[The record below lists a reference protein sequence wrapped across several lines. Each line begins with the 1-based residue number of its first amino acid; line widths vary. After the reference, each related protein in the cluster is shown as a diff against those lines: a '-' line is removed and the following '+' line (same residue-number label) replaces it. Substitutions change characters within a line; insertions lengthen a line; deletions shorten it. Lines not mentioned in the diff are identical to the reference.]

1 MVPINR
7 CELDSHADTCVA
19 GANTLLIAH
28 DDRQVSVHP
37 FSADYTPMSD
47 VQIGTVA
54 TLWVHP
60 ESGNTYIL
68 IIHEALYL
76 GEDLPD
82 TLLTPNQLRA
92 NGLTVEDVPKQY
104 DSRSGHAIY
113 SKDAKVCIPLN
124 LEGVISGFE
133 SRKPTWEE
141 VELHPKVELTS
152 NMHWKP
158 YSEDFSHE
166 EERQVSSIRQL
177 SRNEGACPDN
187 HFRQVAAARAYHDSQ

>member
-1 MVPINR
+1 VVPINR

-68 IIHEALYL
+68 IIHEALYV
-76 GEDLPD
+76 GEVLPD

-133 SRKPTWEE
+133 SRKPT
-141 VELHPKVELTS
+141 
-152 NMHWKP
+152 
-158 YSEDFSHE
+158 
-166 EERQVSSIRQL
+166 
-177 SRNEGACPDN
+177 
-187 HFRQVAAARAYHDSQ
+187 